1 MIASIEAASPGQAVE
16 ESNLT
21 VPVAALR
28 PELGKAPGGARWI
41 ETLPRRGYR
50 FVDPIDTR
58 DRNAIATASSAPEDL
73 GATIARHDPTH
84 AARRKQ
90 EPERHQS
97 DAHLP
102 AWLRPPPRRTCATQS
117 ARIGIAL
124 QTRWAPQRLGRS
136 HISDAVLAY
145 FGYPAAHED
154 DAEQAVRAA
163 LELHSRRMP
172 VSRIALPCRHFDR
185 AGDHRR
191 RDRCRRGT
199 RRRHPR

>member
-1 MIASIEAASPGQAVE
+1 MIASIEAAWPGQAVE

-90 EPERHQS
+90 NPNDTS
-97 DAHLP
+97 LTLICP
-102 AWLRPPPRRTCATQS
+102 PGSGLRPKDLRDAIGAYWHCVADTMGS
-117 ARIGIAL
+117 AA
-124 QTRWAPQRLGRS
+124 ARS
-136 HISDAVLAY
+136 V
-145 FGYPAAHED
+145 AH
-154 DAEQAVRAA
+154 QQ
-163 LELHSRRMP
+163 
-172 VSRIALPCRHFDR
+172 
-185 AGDHRR
+185 
-191 RDRCRRGT
+191 RGT
-199 RRRHPR
+199 RLFRLSGGARGRCRAGGPSRAGTALAPNAGLSYCAAVSAFRQGR